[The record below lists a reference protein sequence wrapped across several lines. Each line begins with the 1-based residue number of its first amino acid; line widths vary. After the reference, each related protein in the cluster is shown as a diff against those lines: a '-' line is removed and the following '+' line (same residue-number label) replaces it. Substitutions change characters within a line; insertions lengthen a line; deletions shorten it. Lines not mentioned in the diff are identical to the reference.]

1 MHSHPVINI
10 SAVSII
16 DRWISPLRCTKIIQT
31 FLCWNWSINISP
43 AGCLLKGWKGEKAR
57 CALLCFALLSHCA
70 VEMKNMLLCLSPCS
84 RHFPVLLCS
93 SYPRI
98 GLMHSMLS
106 LFLSTS
112 LSFPFLFFPS
122 PLLFLSPPLPL
133 PFFPLSLWVS
143 CIHLKSSSFPGGEN
157 LFELLETTGSD
168 LFIMVYSMCVFV
180 VVLWLLVCV

>member
-1 MHSHPVINI
+1 MGTMSVKSHRYKPTDRQEGRQTNTETHTHKRTRLHFSPLSHYVSVPVLSHPVINI

-84 RHFPVLLCS
+84 RHFSVLLCS

-98 GLMHSMLS
+98 SLMHSMLS
-106 LFLSTS
+106 LFPFSV
-112 LSFPFLFFPS
+112 FPP
-122 PLLFLSPPLPL
+122 PLLFLSPPRP
-133 PFFPLSLWVS
+133 PCP
-143 CIHLKSSSFPGGEN
+143 SFLF
-157 LFELLETTGSD
+157 LFEFLA
-168 LFIMVYSMCVFV
+168 FI
-180 VVLWLLVCV
+180 